1 MKILKQI
8 LFVGVFS
15 CLFLQAE
22 ERDFFELAEKTQIA
36 LSQVSGQSLSL
47 NNFQPCNTP
56 QCLLFQD
63 PNSSLQFF
71 IHINSSEQTPLI
83 SFENEISRTLTLPSL
98 SFLNPSSNEF
108 SSELLRQF
116 LVGHSWHPYYGNSS
130 VMREVQTIALQA
142 FYQALEQGSNS
153 FLHISPTGTG
163 KGLVLAK
170 SLLHQVQSSD
180 KKIFIVTAHQIQ
192 LVHQLFSEIEKEK
205 VGLSKIQIINW
216 SQAQSGGNTWQ
227 TLGARI
233 NQALESDE
241 TLILVITS
249 QGLKA
254 RLNDFKTQ
262 DQRYGVYTKLIQ
274 NLGGVYIDEAHH
286 LGAGRTKEA
295 IIESLI
301 SDSRAF
307 LYGATATPIHHQE
320 ELGEFFDKQHW
331 SYLNREGNL
340 FEVHPV
346 EKVLE
351 QLFLSINRG
360 DITPFDDLY
369 VVGENLFF
377 KDPTEEQEEDQKQS
391 SQSVRSSVQ
400 LEVLKDSHLEQEPVF
415 IKGENQF
422 YVLNPEYYER
432 LNEILVP
439 FFKDNLKGFIV
450 TASIEEANRIQSFL
464 SQRRSDIVFEA
475 YHSGV
480 DVDERRRILN
490 RSRESTGRHYL
501 VAVAA
506 LNEGVDLPHLSAYID
521 LNSNISIKE
530 TMHRIGRVL
539 RIYPAKMTADIMF
552 LINYKNEEMLE
563 TLLKVM
569 ELAEKISFKG
579 VAKRKRIRRRGVDV
593 QERGVDE
600 YRVKR
605 EEVRERRKELADFIE
620 NFFRRQEGLRL
631 EEIQRLTQEYIKE
644 HPEFNL
650 TRENFDQEKENIH
663 PRMPSYQT
671 IYHRYITAN
680 IGKGKD
686 FQPWLTGKEPSLET
700 EEIPRLVQ
708 EYIKEHPEFNF
719 TEKNFDQE
727 RKKIHP
733 RMPSYGVIYNRYIR
747 ANIGEGK
754 NFKKWLAGKEPSLE
768 EIPRLVQEY
777 IKEHPEFN
785 FTQRN
790 FNQERKKIHPRMPSY
805 LAIYQRYITANIGKR
820 KDFYLWLSGKEPLL
834 ELEEI
839 PRLVQEYMKEHPEF
853 NFTEKNFDQERKK
866 IHPRMPSYGTIYL
879 RYIRANIGKGKD
891 FQPWLLGKEPS
902 LAEKEPPLE
911 LEEIPRL
918 VQEYMKEHPEFN
930 FTEKNFN
937 QERKNIHPRIPS
949 YQTIYQRYITANIG
963 ERKDFY
969 SWLTGKESL
978 LETEEI
984 PKLVQK
990 YIKEH
995 PEFNLTRENFDQEK
1009 ENIHPRMLSYQAI
1022 YLRYIRANIGKGE
1035 DFQPWLA
1042 GKELLLEL
1050 EEIPRLVQE
1059 YMKEHPEFNFTR
1071 ENFAQERKKIHP
1083 RMPSYKAI
1091 YERYIKANIGEGK
1104 DFQSWLL
1111 GKEPSLEEI
1120 PRWVQKYIKEHP
1132 EFNLTIE
1139 NFDQEKENIHPR
1151 MPSYQTIY
1159 RRYITANIG
1168 ERKDF
1173 QSWLSGKE
1181 LLLELEEIPRWVQEY
1196 KKEHPEFNLT
1206 TENFNQEKENIHP
1219 RMPSYRA
1226 IYQRY
1231 IRANI
1236 EKGKDFQPWLLGK
1249 EPSLAEKAPPLE
1261 LEEIPRLVQ
1270 EYMKEHP
1277 EFNLTRENFD
1287 QEKEN
1292 IHPRIPSYQTIYR
1305 RYIRA
1310 NIGEGKDFQSWLSGE
1325 CHRIVKSLSE

>member
-15 CLFLQAE
+15 CFFLQAE
-22 ERDFFELAEKTQIA
+22 ETDFFELAEKTQIA

-71 IHINSSEQTPLI
+71 IQINSSEQTPLI

-142 FYQALEQGSNS
+142 FYQALEQGSHS

-163 KGLVLAK
+163 KGLVLAR

-233 NQALESDE
+233 NQAVESDE

-301 SDSRAF
+301 SDSKAF

-377 KDPTEEQEEDQKQS
+377 KDKDSVEEKTQENK
-391 SQSVRSSVQ
+391 SVRSPVQ
-400 LEVLKDSHLEQEPVF
+400 LESHLEQEPVF

-432 LNEILVP
+432 LSEILVP

-480 DVDERRRILN
+480 DVDERRRILK

-563 TLLKVM
+563 TLLKVI

-593 QERGVDE
+593 QEGGVDE

-605 EEVRERRKELADFIE
+605 EEVRERRKELVDFIE
-620 NFFRRQEGLRL
+620 KFFRRQEGLRL
-631 EEIQRLTQEYIKE
+631 EEIQRLTQEYIEE
-644 HPEFNL
+644 HPEFNF
-650 TRENFDQEKENIH
+650 TRENFNQERTKIH
-663 PRMPSYQT
+663 PRMPSYSV
-671 IYHRYITAN
+671 IYKRYITAN
-680 IGKGKD
+680 IGKRKD
-686 FQPWLTGKEPSLET
+686 FYS
-700 EEIPRLVQ
+700 
-708 EYIKEHPEFNF
+708 
-719 TEKNFDQE
+719 
-727 RKKIHP
+727 
-733 RMPSYGVIYNRYIR
+733 
-747 ANIGEGK
+747 
-754 NFKKWLAGKEPSLE
+754 WLAGKEPPLELE

-785 FTQRN
+785 FTQKN
-790 FNQERKKIHPRMPSY
+790 FDQERTKIHPRMPSY
-805 LAIYQRYITANIGKR
+805 RVIYQRYITANIGKE
-820 KDFYLWLSGKEPLL
+820 KDFKQWFAG
-834 ELEEI
+834 
-839 PRLVQEYMKEHPEF
+839 
-853 NFTEKNFDQERKK
+853 
-866 IHPRMPSYGTIYL
+866 
-879 RYIRANIGKGKD
+879 
-891 FQPWLLGKEPS
+891 
-902 LAEKEPPLE
+902 KEPPLE

-930 FTEKNFN
+930 FTQKNFD
-937 QERKNIHPRIPS
+937 QERKKIHPRIPS
-949 YQTIYQRYITANIG
+949 YSNIHQRYITANIG
-963 ERKDFY
+963 KGKDFKT
-969 SWLTGKESL
+969 WLSGKEPPLELEEIPRFVQEYMKEHPEFNLTKKNFNQEQENIHPRMPSYEAIYLRYTRANMGERQDFKTWLSGKESSL
-978 LETEEI
+978 EEI
-984 PKLVQK
+984 QRLVQEYMK
-990 YIKEH
+990 EHPEFNFTQKNFDQERTKIHPRMPSYRVIYERYIRANMGERQDFKTWLSGKESSLEEIQRLVQEYIKEHPEFNFTVENFNQEKEKIHLRMPSYKVIYQRYIPANIGERQDFKTWLSGKEPPLELEEIQRLVQEYIKEH
-995 PEFNLTRENFDQEK
+995 PEFNLTRKNFNQEK
-1009 ENIHPRMLSYQAI
+1009 EKIHPRMPSYEAI
-1022 YLRYIRANIGKGE
+1022 YERYIRANIGKGK
-1035 DFQPWLA
+1035 DLKKWLA
-1042 GKELLLEL
+1042 GKEASPET

-1059 YMKEHPEFNFTR
+1059 YMKEHPEFNFTM
-1071 ENFAQERKKIHP
+1071 ENFDQEKEKIHP
-1083 RMPSYKAI
+1083 RMPSYQ
-1091 YERYIKANIGEGK
+1091 G
-1104 DFQSWLL
+1104 
-1111 GKEPSLEEI
+1111 
-1120 PRWVQKYIKEHP
+1120 
-1132 EFNLTIE
+1132 
-1139 NFDQEKENIHPR
+1139 
-1151 MPSYQTIY
+1151 
-1159 RRYITANIG
+1159 
-1168 ERKDF
+1168 
-1173 QSWLSGKE
+1173 
-1181 LLLELEEIPRWVQEY
+1181 
-1196 KKEHPEFNLT
+1196 
-1206 TENFNQEKENIHP
+1206 
-1219 RMPSYRA
+1219 
-1226 IYQRY
+1226 
-1231 IRANI
+1231 IR
-1236 EKGKDFQPWLLGK
+1236 
-1249 EPSLAEKAPPLE
+1249 S
-1261 LEEIPRLVQ
+1261 
-1270 EYMKEHP
+1270 
-1277 EFNLTRENFD
+1277 
-1287 QEKEN
+1287 
-1292 IHPRIPSYQTIYR
+1292 

-1310 NIGEGKDFQSWLSGE
+1310 NIGEGKDFKTWLTGE
-1325 CHRIVKSLSE
+1325 CHRTVKSLSE